1 MKSRFKDQRVLE
13 VALSRPFLNGT
24 IMFSSISPDFEK
36 NLKEELFGCF
46 KYINI
51 PFRELEHMPTRD
63 RKAYIQMHNKAVKKE
78 NDEYERLSKGGNG
91 TQSTSEDMLDVFTD
105 MSQKNMAPPA
115 RTEYTGIGN

>member
-1 MKSRFKDQRVLE
+1 
-13 VALSRPFLNGT
+13 
-24 IMFSSISPDFEK
+24 MFSSISPDFEK

-63 RKAYIQMHNKAVKKE
+63 RKAYIHMHNKAVKKE
-78 NDEYERLSKGGNG
+78 NDEYERLSKGGG
-91 TQSTSEDMLDVFTD
+91 KESAASSDDMLNMFTD
-105 MSQKNMAPPA
+105 MSQHGTAPPA